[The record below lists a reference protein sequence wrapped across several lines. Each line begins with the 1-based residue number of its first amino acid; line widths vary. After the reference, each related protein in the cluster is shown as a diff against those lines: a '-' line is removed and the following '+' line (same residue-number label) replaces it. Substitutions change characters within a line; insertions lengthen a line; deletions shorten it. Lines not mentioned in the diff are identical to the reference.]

1 MINQMFSCQ
10 SFFLQ
15 LQFAN
20 FSFSTNFCNLNSK
33 GKKGHKC
40 KYKIRPLVLMSL
52 TLKQQPYSSTEFPL
66 LYLTIAPHLPE
77 ALPPCN
83 KICRKTSWVSQAQ
96 FQMIFNA
103 VYHLQVLTFDHY
115 PLTTTTTTSAAVT
128 NTTAPT
134 TTTATAA
141 TITTTTAARFFN
153 LYTLS
158 SQSDPFFAWSY
169 Y

>member
-1 MINQMFSCQ
+1 
-10 SFFLQ
+10 
-15 LQFAN
+15 
-20 FSFSTNFCNLNSK
+20 
-33 GKKGHKC
+33 
-40 KYKIRPLVLMSL
+40 
-52 TLKQQPYSSTEFPL
+52 
-66 LYLTIAPHLPE
+66 
-77 ALPPCN
+77 
-83 KICRKTSWVSQAQ
+83 
-96 FQMIFNA
+96 MIFNA